1 MIDKFHI
8 VEECFPLQKIPE
20 RFQISPF
27 LVFFLIHAAQF
38 GVGVLG
44 YQRIIAMSAGH
55 DAWMAIL
62 IIGIYIHFIIWLI
75 YSLLEKSGG
84 GDIVQAHQFAF
95 GKWIGNFLSFLFILY
110 FVVTSITV
118 VRTYIEIIQVWLFP
132 DIETWF
138 FVSLFLLLVYYIV
151 SGGLRV
157 VTGIAFLG
165 VILPSY
171 LILTFVLPGEYLEFR
186 NLLPIYD
193 TTVKDLLLS
202 AKDMSLTVIG
212 FEALLVYYPY
222 LKDLNKSKK
231 WAHLSIFTT
240 NTIYLF
246 IAIITFAYFSDKMLE
261 KQIWATLTIWKII
274 ELPFVERVEYIGIAN
289 WCLIILPNI
298 CIFVW
303 AGSRV
308 AKRVF
313 NVKHRLTL
321 IITLLF
327 IFGLSLLFEDRK
339 NIHILNDYVG
349 KVGFYLVFAYIPFL
363 FLVVSFAKWR
373 KEKKRNVSS

>member
-1 MIDKFHI
+1 M
-8 VEECFPLQKIPE
+8 QKIPE

-27 LVFFLIHAAQF
+27 LVFFLLHAAQF

-55 DAWMAIL
+55 DAWMGII
-62 IIGIYIHFIIWLI
+62 IIGIYIHIIVWLI

-84 GDIVQAHQFAF
+84 GDLVQAHQFAF
-95 GKWIGNFLSFLFILY
+95 GKWFGNALSLLFALY
-110 FVVTSITV
+110 FVATTITV
-118 VRTYIEIIQVWLFP
+118 LRTYIEVVQIWLFP
-132 DIETWF
+132 DIKTWL
-138 FVSLFLLLVYYIV
+138 FVLLFLFLVYYIV
-151 SGGLRV
+151 SGGFRI
-157 VTGIAFLG
+157 VTGIAFFG
-165 VILPSY
+165 TILPSY
-171 LILTFVLPGEYLEFR
+171 LLITFVLPGEFMEFR

-222 LKDLNKSKK
+222 LKDPGKSKR
-231 WAHLSIFTT
+231 WAHLSILTT
-240 NTIYLF
+240 NAIYLF
-246 IAIITFAYFSDKMLE
+246 IAIITFAYFSEKMLE

-289 WCLIILPNI
+289 WCLIILPNV
-298 CIFVW
+298 CIFIW

-308 AKRVF
+308 AKRVA

-321 IITLLF
+321 IVLVLL
-327 IFGLSLLFEDRK
+327 IFGISLLFEDRK

-363 FLVVSFAKWR
+363 FLVVSFVKWR
-373 KEKKRNVSS
+373 KEKKKNVSS